1 MLSALLITFFSL
13 VPSKVLFFYLRYG
26 MMTIKQLTESLPLKI
41 LTQDTNLD
49 QNFEMVYSSDL
60 LSQVLAKATYRDLWI
75 TVQTHATI
83 LGIASIKQIPCII
96 FSEGL
101 LPQPEVIIKAQEE
114 NIVLLSTQETTFE
127 LAGKIFVLL
136 KL

>member
-1 MLSALLITFFSL
+1 
-13 VPSKVLFFYLRYG
+13 
-26 MMTIKQLTESLPLKI
+26 MTIKQLTESLPLKI

>member
-1 MLSALLITFFSL
+1 
-13 VPSKVLFFYLRYG
+13 
-26 MMTIKQLTESLPLKI
+26 MTIKQLTESLPLKI

-60 LSQVLAKATYRDLWI
+60 LSQVLAKATSRDLWI

-101 LPQPEVIIKAQEE
+101 LPQPEVIMKAQEE
-114 NIVLLSTQETTFE
+114 NIVLLSTQQTTFE

>member
-1 MLSALLITFFSL
+1 
-13 VPSKVLFFYLRYG
+13 
-26 MMTIKQLTESLPLKI
+26 MMTIKQLTESLPLRV
-41 LTQDTNLD
+41 LTQNLNLD

-101 LPQPEVIIKAQEE
+101 LPQPEVIMKAQEE
-114 NIVLLSTQETTFE
+114 NIVLLSSQQTTFE